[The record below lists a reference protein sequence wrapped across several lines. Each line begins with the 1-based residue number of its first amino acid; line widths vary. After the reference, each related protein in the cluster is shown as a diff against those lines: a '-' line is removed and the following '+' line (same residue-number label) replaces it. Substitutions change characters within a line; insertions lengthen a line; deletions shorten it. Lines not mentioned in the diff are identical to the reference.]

1 MRRAFLLFVCFLSM
15 SAAARAEDY
24 TFDYS
29 PLCAQAYK
37 AYLALRPDE
46 GDALIKREIIAH
58 PYNLLPVYIADY
70 GDFLTLVFNGD
81 LYQLGQR
88 EDHEK
93 VRIERI
99 ERGSDDSPWKRL
111 TLAGIHQ
118 HWALIHIRFGARL
131 KGALAFRRS
140 YLLLKENASRFPKFA
155 PTAVIYGIEEAMAG
169 TIPDGYK
176 WLMSIFGMK
185 GNLPS
190 GMSRLSGYLKS
201 NLSADSPLHEEAVI
215 FDFYTRFYL
224 GSDKAN
230 VWQAAGSD
238 ATFDI
243 RNNLLRAFVRA
254 NIALSYRK
262 ADAAVAAMQIA
273 KATPGANAY
282 PVFDYELG
290 SAMLLRLN
298 PDCTTYLEQFAA
310 RNKGKLFT
318 KDALHKAAL
327 AWYIKG
333 DMAKATTAKAAILQK
348 GSLITDADITAQRFA
363 KEGRWPQPV
372 IFKARMLIDGGYYP
386 QALTILRNT
395 SATAFPELADKL
407 EYELRLGRAL
417 EESGDTAH
425 AVPHYRWVI
434 NNGSERGEDFAARAA
449 LQVANIYEARKQ
461 LAEAKRYF
469 SLCLSMRG
477 HDFQNA
483 IDQQAK
489 AGLARLNRGG

>member
-1 MRRAFLLFVCFLSM
+1 MFRAFLLFVCLLFVAP
-15 SAAARAEDY
+15 SAFAENY
-24 TFDYS
+24 TFDYT

-46 GDALIKREIIAH
+46 GDAFIKREIIAH

-81 LYQLGQR
+81 PYQLNQR
-88 EDHEK
+88 EDHEQAR
-93 VRIERI
+93 VDRIEL
-99 ERGSDDSPWKRL
+99 GSDDAPWKRL
-111 TLAGIHQ
+111 ALAGIHQ

-140 YLLLKENASRFPKFA
+140 YLLLKENAKRFPDFA
-155 PTAVIYGIEEAMAG
+155 PTAVMYGIEEAMAG

-176 WLMSIFGMK
+176 WLLNIFGLK
-185 GNLPS
+185 GNLAS
-190 GMSRLSGYLKS
+190 GMSRLSGFLKS
-201 NLSADSPLHEEAVI
+201 NTAAESPLHEEALI

-224 GSDKAN
+224 GSDKAA
-230 VWQAAGSD
+230 VWQAAGND

-243 RNNLLRAFVRA
+243 HNNLLRAFIRA
-254 NIALSYRK
+254 NLALSYRK
-262 ADAAVAAMQIA
+262 ADVAIAAMQTA
-273 KATPGANAY
+273 KATPGVDAY

-298 PDCTTYLEQFAA
+298 PDCTTYLERFAT

-318 KDALHKAAL
+318 KDALYKAAL

-333 DMAKATTAKAAILQK
+333 DMAKANIDKVSILQR

-363 KEGRWPQPV
+363 KEGRWPRPGL
-372 IFKARMLIDGGYYP
+372 FRARMLTDGGYYP

-395 SATAFPELADKL
+395 SAAAFSDLADKL
-407 EYELRLGRAL
+407 EYEFRLGRAL
-417 EESGDTAH
+417 EEGGDAAN
-425 AVPHYRWVI
+425 AVKSYQWVI
-434 NNGSERGEDFAARAA
+434 NNGKERSEDFAARAA
-449 LQVANIYEARKQ
+449 LQMANIYEAHKQ
-461 LAEAKRYF
+461 PAEAKRYF
-469 SLCLSMRG
+469 TLCLSMRY
-477 HDFQNA
+477 HDYQNA

-489 AGLARLNRGG
+489 AGLARLSGG